1 MGPQKAVDREFV
13 FIDVLLFFVCFG
25 SCSLFL
31 LLSSF
36 FFFVPPK
43 PPEVFPK
50 PPEAPQSA
58 NVAPSCLHIDPSW
71 LHLESSWL
79 HLGSILAHLGSP
91 KPPQISFGSPEI
103 PRAKNWLH
111 LASVWTASWLHGDR
125 FSRSYSITLG
135 CPIDVPFVVNG
146 CPQQKSVF
154 IFP

>member
-79 HLGSILAHLGSP
+79 HLGSILAHLGSILAP
-91 KPPQISFGSPEI
+91 CSSILAPQSLPRLVLAPQRSPEPKI
-103 PRAKNWLH
+103 GSILPPSGLH
-111 LASVWTASWLHGDR
+111 LGSMGTAFCEAIL
-125 FSRSYSITLG
+125 L
-135 CPIDVPFVVNG
+135 P
-146 CPQQKSVF
+146 
-154 IFP
+154 

>member
-1 MGPQKAVDREFV
+1 M
-13 FIDVLLFFVCFG
+13 VLLSSFFL
-25 SCSLFL
+25 S
-31 LLSSF
+31 LSSF

-79 HLGSILAHLGSP
+79 HLGSP
-91 KPPQISFGSPEI
+91 KPPQISFGSPEV
-103 PRAKNWLH
+103 PRAKTWLH

-146 CPQQKSVF
+146 CPKQKRVL
-154 IFP
+154 IFHHARSDFCCHLHFLFLILEILNRV